1 MEEIIFKTTVETG
14 TTVNDINA
22 INKALNNTDDAVQEV
37 TKDTVKL
44 GAKFEDVYG
53 DLQPLSSRLGEIEDR
68 MYELALAGKQNTK
81 EFQILQE
88 EVVRY
93 RQTIIEVDRAVD
105 TLAEQGRGLGTAL
118 QLGNAVVSGYGAVQ
132 GAMAL
137 VGNESEDLQKVMVKL
152 QAVQAVLN
160 SLEQIKIT
168 LDQKSIILA
177 NVKAGLTKGQ
187 IVLEKAYAIAVG
199 TTTGAMKALRLAMLA
214 IPIVAIIAGIV
225 ALISVI
231 ADLVSEEEKAEEAN
245 EALTA
250 SYERQQAVIDR
261 IFEKRSR
268 DIENQIKLRKSE
280 GATAEELHQLEIQRI
295 KEQEAQRR
303 KTVEVEM
310 GMAKSRKEQYHQ
322 ALKEGNMDLAKE
334 IKAEINQHRAKYKD
348 LQNMEGQY
356 KVDLQVMENEF
367 QKQQANEANERQKT
381 ANDNYKKR
389 KEEEKKRKE
398 DALKLEQ
405 EFEKTLEDLRLA
417 TLEESGYKQLE
428 ILRVQQEREKAELVK
443 KYGERSTLVTALQ
456 AKQNAEMLALT
467 EQLNKDNQTKLDELN
482 AEEAQKLATS
492 RKAKLEG
499 ELIAMTEDFYA
510 RQELEKELARIEM
523 EEALLREGIT
533 EGEKVKIKAE
543 YTAKID
549 QINKESAEYEIEQAK
564 KVAEEKELIE
574 QQIRA
579 SAQNLA
585 DAYFSTRLAL
595 AKKGSKEELK
605 LAKQQFQV
613 NKSMQLAM
621 ATIDGFKA
629 ITSSLA
635 QSPIAIGPL
644 PNPAGIASLAFAT
657 TTSIANIAKIL
668 ATKFE
673 GGGQSVSAPTPPSI
687 SPSSATQTP
696 ISQFNGSSSTLTGN
710 LPNNQTQVVVVDS
723 DITAQQ
729 NNTQRVKTL
738 SSIM

>member
-1 MEEIIFKTTVETG
+1 
-14 TTVNDINA
+14 
-22 INKALNNTDDAVQEV
+22 
-37 TKDTVKL
+37 
-44 GAKFEDVYG
+44 
-53 DLQPLSSRLGEIEDR
+53 
-68 MYELALAGKQNTK
+68 
-81 EFQILQE
+81 
-88 EVVRY
+88 
-93 RQTIIEVDRAVD
+93 
-105 TLAEQGRGLGTAL
+105 
-118 QLGNAVVSGYGAVQ
+118 
-132 GAMAL
+132 
-137 VGNESEDLQKVMVKL
+137 
-152 QAVQAVLN
+152 
-160 SLEQIKIT
+160 
-168 LDQKSIILA
+168 
-177 NVKAGLTKGQ
+177 
-187 IVLEKAYAIAVG
+187 
-199 TTTGAMKALRLAMLA
+199 
-214 IPIVAIIAGIV
+214 
-225 ALISVI
+225 
-231 ADLVSEEEKAEEAN
+231 
-245 EALTA
+245 
-250 SYERQQAVIDR
+250 
-261 IFEKRSR
+261 
-268 DIENQIKLRKSE
+268 
-280 GATAEELHQLEIQRI
+280 
-295 KEQEAQRR
+295 
-303 KTVEVEM
+303 
-310 GMAKSRKEQYHQ
+310 
-322 ALKEGNMDLAKE
+322 
-334 IKAEINQHRAKYKD
+334 
-348 LQNMEGQY
+348 MEGQY

-367 QKQQANEANERQKT
+367 QKQQANEAQERQKT

>member
-22 INKALNNTDDAVQEV
+22 INKALHDTEDAVEEV

-118 QLGNAVVSGYGAVQ
+118 QLGNAVVGGYGAVQ

-187 IVLEKAYAIAVG
+187 IVLEKAYAVAVG

-225 ALISVI
+225 ALIAVI
-231 ADLVSEEEKAEEAN
+231 ADLVAEEEKAEEAN
-245 EALTA
+245 EELTR
-250 SYERQQAVIDR
+250 SYERQQAVVDR
-261 IFEKRSR
+261 VFEKRTR

-303 KTVEVEM
+303 KTIEIEM

-322 ALKEGNMDLAKE
+322 ALKEGNNDLAKE
-334 IKAEINQHRAKYKD
+334 IKAEISQHRQKYKD
-348 LQNMEGQY
+348 LQNLEGQY

-367 QKQQANEANERQKT
+367 QKQQKEQEKERQKT

-417 TLEESGYKQLE
+417 TLEEGGYKQLE
-428 ILRVQQEREKAELVK
+428 ILRVQQEREKAELIK
-443 KYGERSTLVTALQ
+443 KYGERSQLVLALE
-456 AKQNAEMLALT
+456 AKQNAEMTALT
-467 EQLNKDNQTKLDELN
+467 NQLNKDNQTKLDEIN

-499 ELIAMTEDFYA
+499 ELIAITEDFYA
-510 RQELEKELARIEM
+510 RQELQKKLAELELEQQLANKEL
-523 EEALLREGIT
+523 T
-533 EGEKVKIKAE
+533 EGEKFKIKEE
-543 YTAKID
+543 YNAKIRELD
-549 QINKESAEYEIEQAK
+549 EQTAQYQIEQAQ
-564 KVAEEKELIE
+564 KVRDAQVQIAEQSL
-574 QQIRA
+574 A
-579 SAQNLA
+579 SAQNLS
-585 DAYFSTRLAL
+585 DIYFTSRLASVE
-595 AKKGSKEELK
+595 KGSKEELK
-605 LAKQQFQV
+605 LAKKQFQV
-613 NKSMQLAM
+613 NKALQLAG
-621 ATIDGFKA
+621 ATMDGFKA
-629 ITSSLA
+629 ITASLA
-635 QSPIAIGPL
+635 QAPIAIGAI

-673 GGGQSVSAPTPPSI
+673 GGNQSVSAPTPPSI
-687 SPSSATQTP
+687 SPASATQTP

-710 LPNNQTQVVVVDS
+710 LPQNQTQVVVVDS